1 MKERSNGEHLSMQAL
16 PRGLI
21 ALGLLAGVAV
31 ATPAA
36 ADGGGGPLVYERGSY
51 PSIWQGLYLGAHAG
65 FGWSGDADG
74 AVGGAQAGYN
84 WQSQQFVYGLE
95 ADISKSNIGVSA
107 SATACDPSFGCAT
120 ANASAS
126 IDWLATIRGR
136 FGVLVQPNLLV
147 YATAGLSVVNAE
159 GHASVTVPGA
169 GSLRASVS
177 ETDTTF
183 VYGVGVESKINE
195 SMSLRLEYLGFGD
208 TDAIGD
214 FGIVRAG
221 LNFRFGN

>member
-1 MKERSNGEHLSMQAL
+1 MQAL
-16 PRGLI
+16 QRGLI

-51 PSIWQGLYLGAHAG
+51 PSIWQGLYAGVHAG

-107 SATACDPSFGCAT
+107 SATACDPSF
-120 ANASAS
+120 ASSAP
-126 IDWLATIRGR
+126 A
-136 FGVLVQPNLLV
+136 
-147 YATAGLSVVNAE
+147 
-159 GHASVTVPGA
+159 
-169 GSLRASVS
+169 
-177 ETDTTF
+177 
-183 VYGVGVESKINE
+183 
-195 SMSLRLEYLGFGD
+195 
-208 TDAIGD
+208 
-214 FGIVRAG
+214 
-221 LNFRFGN
+221 